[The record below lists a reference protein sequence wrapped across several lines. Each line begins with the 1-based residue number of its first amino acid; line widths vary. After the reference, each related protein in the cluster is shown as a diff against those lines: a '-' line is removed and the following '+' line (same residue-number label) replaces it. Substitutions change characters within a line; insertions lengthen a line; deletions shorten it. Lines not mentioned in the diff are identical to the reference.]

1 MGIVIRTA
9 AIGAS
14 EEALLEDIRHL
25 CANWRVI
32 EARGKVEKAP
42 ATLYRELDLSVRI
55 VRDYLKMMFPKLSW
69 MIKQYMDVSAS
80 Y

>member
-1 MGIVIRTA
+1 MVWESLFT

-14 EEALLEDIRHL
+14 EKHCLRISGI

-42 ATLYRELDLSVRI
+42 ATLYRGIRLISTDRTRLS
-55 VRDYLKMMFPKLSW
+55 DK
-69 MIKQYMDVSAS
+69 
-80 Y
+80 